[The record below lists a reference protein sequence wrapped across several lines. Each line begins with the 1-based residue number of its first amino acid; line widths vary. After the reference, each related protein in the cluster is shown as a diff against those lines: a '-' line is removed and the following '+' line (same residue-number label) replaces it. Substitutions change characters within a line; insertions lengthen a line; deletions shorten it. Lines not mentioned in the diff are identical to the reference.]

1 MLASLGARAGM
12 RGAVMILG
20 SAMIFGLAVG
30 GALSHHAPARS
41 AAAAVG
47 PTDDW
52 QTPHASGGTVVINR
66 GWQGHFFTD
75 GDIAGKSL
83 NFLVDTG
90 ATTVA
95 LSKAQARFVGVDVD
109 HLTYDRQ
116 MQTASGI
123 ITAASVTL
131 PRLRIGEIQMLDVQA
146 TVLDTPSDIAL
157 LGQSFLGRIDQV
169 SIAGDRM
176 TLTKS

>member
-1 MLASLGARAGM
+1 M

-20 SAMIFGLAVG
+20 SAAMFGLAVG
-30 GALSHHAPARS
+30 SGLTRKAPAQPAPAL
-41 AAAAVG
+41 AAE
-47 PTDDW
+47 DW
-52 QTPHASGGTVVINR
+52 RTPHSSGGTVKIAR
-66 GWQGHFFTD
+66 GWEGHFFTD
-75 GDIAGKSL
+75 GDVAGKSL

-109 HLTYDRQ
+109 HLTYDRP
-116 MQTASGI
+116 MMTASGTI
-123 ITAASVTL
+123 MAATVTL
-131 PRLRIGEIQMLDVQA
+131 PRLRIGDIQLLDVQA

-169 SIAGDRM
+169 SIAGDTM

>member
-1 MLASLGARAGM
+1 M
-12 RGAVMILG
+12 RGAVIILG
-20 SAMIFGLAVG
+20 SAAIFGLAVG
-30 GALSHHAPARS
+30 SGLAHRAPARPAAPP
-41 AAAAVG
+41 AAAQ
-47 PTDDW
+47 DW
-52 QTPHASGGTVVINR
+52 RTPHASSGTVVIQR

-75 GDIAGKSL
+75 GDVAGKSL

-95 LSKAQARFVGVDVD
+95 LSKDQAHFVGVDVD
-109 HLTYDRQ
+109 HLTYDRK
-116 MQTASGI
+116 METASGT

-131 PRLRIGEIQMLDVQA
+131 PRLRIGDIQLLDVQA

-157 LGQSFLGRIDQV
+157 LGQSFLSRIDQV

-176 TLTKS
+176 TLTQS